1 MTLVVCLDDHNGMA
15 FNERRQSMDAVLRSR
30 MIERIGQHNLWMSRY
45 SANQFKDI
53 PENVIVDE
61 DFLNK
66 AVTGEACFVELQ
78 DPSDCLQWC
87 KRLIVY
93 RWNRS
98 YPADVFFQ
106 LQKHEDKLQLLNRED
121 FVGSAH
127 EQITEEIY
135 EIV

>member
-1 MTLVVCLDDHNGMA
+1 
-15 FNERRQSMDAVLRSR
+15 MDAMLRSR

-45 SANQFKDI
+45 SAKQFEDI
-53 PENVIVDE
+53 PENVIVDD

-66 AVTGEACFVELQ
+66 ADTGDACFMELQ
-78 DPSDCLQWC
+78 DPADCLLWC

-93 RWNRS
+93 RWDRV

-106 LQKHEDKLQLLNRED
+106 LQKYEDKLQLLSKED
-121 FVGSAH
+121 FVGSSH